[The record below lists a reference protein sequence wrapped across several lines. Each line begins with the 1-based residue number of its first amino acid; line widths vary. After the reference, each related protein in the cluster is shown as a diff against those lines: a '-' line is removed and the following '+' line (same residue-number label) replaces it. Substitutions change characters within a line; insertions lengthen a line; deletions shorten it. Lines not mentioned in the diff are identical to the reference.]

1 MEWWVYAIIWGI
13 VFITTVAVEI
23 STVDLTSIW
32 FSVSSLVAL
41 FLSLFKVSIYIQLG
55 VFVGLS
61 IILIIATRPLV
72 KKMMNKE
79 TIHTN
84 ADKVLDMIGIVTK
97 DINVGEI
104 GEVRVNSELWR
115 AVSLETEDL
124 IVGEKVIINSFTGN
138 KVLLSKANKN
148 NIEIL

>member
-32 FSVSSLVAL
+32 FSVSSLIAL

-138 KVLLSKANKN
+138 KVLVSKANKN

>member
-1 MEWWVYAIIWGI
+1 
-13 VFITTVAVEI
+13 
-23 STVDLTSIW
+23 
-32 FSVSSLVAL
+32 
-41 FLSLFKVSIYIQLG
+41 
-55 VFVGLS
+55 
-61 IILIIATRPLV
+61 
-72 KKMMNKE
+72 MMNKE

-138 KVLLSKANKN
+138 KVLVSKANKN

>member
-61 IILIIATRPLV
+61 IILIISTRPLV

-124 IVGEKVIINSFTGN
+124 LVGEKVIINSFTGN
-138 KVLLSKANKN
+138 KVLVSKVNKN

>member
-138 KVLLSKANKN
+138 KVLVSKANKN